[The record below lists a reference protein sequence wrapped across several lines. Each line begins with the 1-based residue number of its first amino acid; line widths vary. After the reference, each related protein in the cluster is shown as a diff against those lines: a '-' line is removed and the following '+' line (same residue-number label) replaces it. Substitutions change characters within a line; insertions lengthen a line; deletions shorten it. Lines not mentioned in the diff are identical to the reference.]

1 MPKYQVHAYTQCGHN
16 RVAVIDVSAR
26 SAESARE
33 KARAKLLRDGRK
45 PDLCTL
51 VPVAVGASSDTLTR
65 FL

>member
-1 MPKYQVHAYTQCGHN
+1 MPKYRVHAYTQCGHN

-26 SAESARE
+26 SADGARE
-33 KARAKLLRDGRK
+33 KARVKLLRVGRK

-51 VPVAVGASSDTLTR
+51 VPVEVEAVSSGLSR